1 MSIES
6 RLAAKKR
13 SAKAR
18 SKARA
23 KAAFDL
29 GLIILIP
36 VAVLVIVFLVMNHIK
51 SKVND
56 YSKYLTS
63 EGNIKDYDIS
73 KEVTIPDLSTLPVKY
88 DDFKPTDATLNSRIA
103 MELKSAIPEAERPDV
118 KEESEAEAAYL
129 AMLTDENVEKYFAEK
144 LGDKYAHTADGYR
157 AYLTEYLQ
165 HNSFHNDVEKKISDW
180 LLEQSTIGKFP
191 SKYVK
196 NWTQIMTNVS
206 TEQFEAYKK
215 LGLYTQNNIYELYGS
230 KKAFKEEMQKSAE
243 SNVKQ
248 ELVLLAAF
256 DKLGLTC
263 TKEDAEAYF
272 KEHYEKESFTM
283 EDIKKEYGEPYMMLE
298 CKCYKVMEA
307 LKAKIHT
314 EEEEDH
320 EDEQKTE

>member
-63 EGNIKDYDIS
+63 EGTIKDYDIS

-103 MELKSAIPEAERPDV
+103 MELKSVIPEAERPDV

-157 AYLTEYLQ
+157 AYLSEYLQ
-165 HNSFHNDVEKKISDW
+165 HNSFHNDVEGKISDW
-180 LLEQSTIGKFP
+180 LLEQSTIGKLP
-191 SKYVK
+191 DKYVK
-196 NWTQIMTNVS
+196 NWAQILRNVT

-215 LGLYTQNNIYELYGS
+215 LGLYTQNNVYELYGS
-230 KKAFKEEMQKSAE
+230 KKAFKKQMQENAE
-243 SNVKQ
+243 ANVKQ

-283 EDIKKEYGEPYMMLE
+283 EDIKKEYGESYMMLE